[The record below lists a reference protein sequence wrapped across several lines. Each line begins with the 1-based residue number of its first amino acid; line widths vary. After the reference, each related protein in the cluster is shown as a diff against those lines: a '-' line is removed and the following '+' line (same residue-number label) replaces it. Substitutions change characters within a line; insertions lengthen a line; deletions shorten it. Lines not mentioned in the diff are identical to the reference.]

1 MFSDENSIKSGDP
14 TIAIC
19 NECQLIQECT
29 YKVRDVA
36 LSDGSCIVKNI
47 LVGTCNKC
55 NSVVLLPHQE
65 VDKVYNKIK
74 ETCIER
80 STHKD

>member
-1 MFSDENSIKSGDP
+1 MFSDESPIKSGDA

-29 YKVRDVA
+29 YKIRDVA
-36 LSDGSCIVKNI
+36 LSDGSYIVKNI

-55 NSVVLLPHQE
+55 NRVVSLPHQE
-65 VDKVYNKIK
+65 VDKVHNKIK
-74 ETCIER
+74 EVHSER